1 MRLVLFQPE
10 IPENAGTLLRLSAC
24 LGIEVD
30 MIEPFG
36 FLFSERRLKR
46 AGMDYIQEVSLT
58 QHNSWNCYTTS
69 VQRQKG
75 RLILLSSEGSIPYYD
90 FAFQPTDALMVGR
103 ESTGVS
109 QEVKDSCDAVVSI
122 PMRSCMR
129 SLNVAVAAS
138 MVLGEALRQTHQ
150 FPKEER

>member
-46 AGMDYIQEVSLT
+46 AGMDYIHEVSLT
-58 QHNSWNCYTTS
+58 QHVSWESYAS
-69 VQRQKG
+69 SSERQQR
-75 RLILLSSEGSIPYYD
+75 RLILLSSEGKNPY
-90 FAFQPTDALMVGR
+90 FQFSFQSTDALMVGR
-103 ESTGVS
+103 ESTGVP
-109 QEVKDSCDAVVSI
+109 QEVKDSCDAIISI
-122 PMRSCMR
+122 PMRPCMR

-138 MVLGEALRQTHQ
+138 IVLGEALRQTNQ
-150 FPKEER
+150 FPK